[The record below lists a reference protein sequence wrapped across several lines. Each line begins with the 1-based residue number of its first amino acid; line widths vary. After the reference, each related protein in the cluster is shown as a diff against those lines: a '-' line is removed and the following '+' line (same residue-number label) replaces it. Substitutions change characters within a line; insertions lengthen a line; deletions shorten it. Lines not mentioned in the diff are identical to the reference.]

1 MDHKFKEEKIKSP
14 VDGSENCFRVF
25 TEPISDDHYL
35 CMTTGYMSTSH
46 FKVGSVQ
53 LESELEKSPE
63 LVKALQQFDS
73 ERDIVWIPT
82 ILNIP
87 GKGMIYPEGNIGSWN
102 WCYAS
107 VVQIP
112 EEEQKNYPVPDKEG
126 EYYTS
131 KLDVENSQ
139 KFNNNKFYEACT
151 AMGLIAQD
159 HKGSL
164 MNA

>member
-1 MDHKFKEEKIKSP
+1 MPRVVPRIPSPQTWPKI
-14 VDGSENCFRVF
+14 GA
-25 TEPISDDHYL
+25 
-35 CMTTGYMSTSH
+35 
-46 FKVGSVQ
+46 Q
-53 LESELEKSPE
+53 
-63 LVKALQQFDS
+63 
-73 ERDIVWIPT
+73 
-82 ILNIP
+82 
-87 GKGMIYPEGNIGSWN
+87 
-102 WCYAS
+102 
-107 VVQIP
+107 QIP

-139 KFNNNKFYEACT
+139 KFDNNKFYEACT

>member
-14 VDGSENCFRVF
+14 IDGSENCFRVF

-126 EYYTS
+126 QFYSSILDVKNANTYD
-131 KLDVENSQ
+131 KLDFMS
-139 KFNNNKFYEACT
+139 ACED
-151 AMGLIAQD
+151 MGIVMKKD
-159 HKGSL
+159 S
-164 MNA
+164 NAG

>member
-1 MDHKFKEEKIKSP
+1 MEYNFKEEKIKSP
-14 VDGSENCFRVF
+14 IDDTENCFRVF

-35 CMTTGYMSTSH
+35 CMSTGYMSTSN

-82 ILNIP
+82 ILNFP
-87 GKGMIYPEGNIGSWN
+87 EKGMIYPEGSIGNWK

-112 EEEQKNYPVPDKEG
+112 EEEQKNYPVPNKEG
-126 EYYTS
+126 EYFTS

-139 KFNNNKFYEACT
+139 KFDNDKFYEACT
-151 AMGLIAQD
+151 VMGLIAKD

>member
-1 MDHKFKEEKIKSP
+1 MEHNFKEEKIKSP

-87 GKGMIYPEGNIGSWN
+87 EKGMIYPEGTIGNWK

-107 VVQIP
+107 IVEIS
-112 EEEQKNYPVPDKEG
+112 EEEQENYPVPDKEG

-151 AMGLIAQD
+151 AMGLIAKD

-164 MNA
+164 IGA